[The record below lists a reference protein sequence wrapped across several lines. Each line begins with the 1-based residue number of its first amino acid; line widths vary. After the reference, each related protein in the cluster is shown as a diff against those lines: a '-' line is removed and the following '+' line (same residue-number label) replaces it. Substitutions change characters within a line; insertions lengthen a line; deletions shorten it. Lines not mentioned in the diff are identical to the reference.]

1 MTIEELIR
9 TAGDAGGSDL
19 HLVKGLPPRFRRDG
33 RLEDMDGEMLTDTD
47 CEGFARELAGEAY
60 EQIREI
66 GELDLAGT
74 FAGIRVRINLF
85 RQQGHISAAIR
96 LLSGRIPELDSLGLP
111 PAVSRFPSMKR
122 GLILVTGETGSGKST
137 TLAAILNEI
146 NRTRK
151 GHIITLED
159 PVEYIYPP
167 DQCVV
172 NQRQIGT
179 DTRSYGDGLRAALRE
194 DPDVILIGELRDL
207 DTIET
212 ALTAAETGHLVFG
225 ALHTN
230 SAADSIDRIVNVFP
244 DGLQRQ
250 IRLQLSTSLLAVL
263 SQQLVERKNGKG
275 RVAACE
281 LMMVTPAIRNL
292 IREAKTPQIASSMA
306 SAAQEGSIT
315 MDNFLVRLYKDQVI
329 SARTAKEAARD
340 LDYMKRYV
348 LV

>member
-1 MTIEELIR
+1 M
-9 TAGDAGGSDL
+9 
-19 HLVKGLPPRFRRDG
+19 
-33 RLEDMDGEMLTDTD
+33 
-47 CEGFARELAGEAY
+47 
-60 EQIREI
+60 
-66 GELDLAGT
+66 
-74 FAGIRVRINLF
+74 
-85 RQQGHISAAIR
+85 
-96 LLSGRIPELDSLGLP
+96 
-111 PAVSRFPSMKR
+111 
-122 GLILVTGETGSGKST
+122 
-137 TLAAILNEI
+137 
-146 NRTRK
+146 
-151 GHIITLED
+151 
-159 PVEYIYPP
+159 
-167 DQCVV
+167 
-172 NQRQIGT
+172 
-179 DTRSYGDGLRAALRE
+179 
-194 DPDVILIGELRDL
+194 ILIGELRDL

-225 ALHTN
+225 TLHTN

-306 SAAQEGSIT
+306 SAAQEGSFT

>member
-1 MTIEELIR
+1 MTIEELIQK
-9 TAGDAGGSDL
+9 ACAEGGSDI

-33 RLEDMDGEMLTDTD
+33 QIEDMGGTALTAAD
-47 CEGFARELAGEAY
+47 CEKYARELAGDDWDR
-60 EQIREI
+60 IGKI
-66 GELDLAGT
+66 GELDLAAT
-74 FAGIRVRINLF
+74 CAGIRVRINLF
-85 RQQGHISAAIR
+85 RQQGSISVAIR
-96 LLSGRIPELDSLGLP
+96 LLSQEIPKLESLGLP
-111 PAVSRFPSMKR
+111 PAVAGFSSMKR

-137 TLAAILNEI
+137 TLAAILDQI
-146 NRTRK
+146 NHTRK

-159 PVEYIYPP
+159 PVEYIYTP
-167 DQCVV
+167 DQCVI
-172 NQRQIGT
+172 NQREIGT

-194 DPDVILIGELRDL
+194 DPDVILIGEMRDL

-225 ALHTN
+225 TLHTN

-244 DGLQRQ
+244 DGLQKQ
-250 IRLQLSTSLLAVL
+250 IRMQLSTSLLAVL
-263 SQQLVERKNGKG
+263 SQQLVEKKIGRG

-292 IREAKTPQIASSMA
+292 IREAKTPQIANSMA

-340 LDYMKRYV
+340 ADYMKRYV

>member
-1 MTIEELIR
+1 MTIEEMIR
-9 TAGDAGGSDL
+9 TAGDAGASDI

-33 RLEDMDGEMLTDTD
+33 RLEDMGGEMLTAAD
-47 CEGFARELAGEAY
+47 CEGYARELAGEAY
-60 EQIREI
+60 ERIREI

-111 PAVSRFPSMKR
+111 PAVAQFPSMKR

-159 PVEYIYPP
+159 PVEYIYTP

-212 ALTAAETGHLVFG
+212 ALTAAHQFRG
-225 ALHTN
+225 
-230 SAADSIDRIVNVFP
+230 
-244 DGLQRQ
+244 
-250 IRLQLSTSLLAVL
+250 
-263 SQQLVERKNGKG
+263 
-275 RVAACE
+275 
-281 LMMVTPAIRNL
+281 
-292 IREAKTPQIASSMA
+292 
-306 SAAQEGSIT
+306 
-315 MDNFLVRLYKDQVI
+315 
-329 SARTAKEAARD
+329 
-340 LDYMKRYV
+340 
-348 LV
+348 